1 MQRIDLAKTMAKE
14 AGEILLQWFDRENE
28 VTMKSDTDV
37 MLTADT
43 EAEKYILGEIQKHFP
58 GDAILSEEAGN
69 VGKSSAVR
77 WIVDPL
83 DGTVN
88 FAAKIPFFCTAIGIE
103 ENGIM
108 TGAVVFDP
116 FRKELFVAERGKGA
130 FKNEKRISVS
140 ENSNLKKSIVSAMSR
155 FRNEEEQS
163 RGAKEFLNILHACRT
178 IRVRGSTMID
188 MCLVASGSFDGF
200 VKIFGAYEDVA
211 VGTLIIQEAG
221 GKVTDDLGKT
231 WNQQTKHLV
240 ASNGIL
246 HEELLKAL
254 KA

>member
-1 MQRIDLAKTMAKE
+1 
-14 AGEILLQWFDRENE
+14 
-28 VTMKSDTDV
+28 MKSDTDV

-43 EAEKYILGEIQKHFP
+43 EAEKFILGEIQKHFP
-58 GDAILSEEAGN
+58 DDAILSEEAGN
-69 VGKSSAVR
+69 VGTDANVR

-103 ENGIM
+103 ENGVM
-108 TGAVVFDP
+108 TVAVVYDP
-116 FRKELFVAERGKGA
+116 FRKELFTAERGKGA
-130 FKNEKRISVS
+130 FKNGKKVTVS
-140 ENSNLKKSIVSAMSR
+140 GNANLKKSIISVMSR

-163 RGAKEFLNILHACRT
+163 RGAREFQSILRACRT
-178 IRVRGSTMID
+178 VRVRGSTMID

-211 VGTLIIQEAG
+211 VGTLIIEEAG
-221 GKVTDDLGKT
+221 GKMTDDLGKP